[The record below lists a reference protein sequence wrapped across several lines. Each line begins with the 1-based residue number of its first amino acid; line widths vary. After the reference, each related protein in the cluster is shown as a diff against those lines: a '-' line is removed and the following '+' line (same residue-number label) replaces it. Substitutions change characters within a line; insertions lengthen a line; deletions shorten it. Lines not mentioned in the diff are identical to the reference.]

1 MMSQPAIQAALV
13 SAVFMLIGG
22 FARAQSVEEFDVV
35 SPEVEGEHPANRPTS
50 QANVSKVAD
59 SIIEQTNTFR
69 AEHGHRAL
77 RSDAKLQETAQY
89 FADFMARTRKYG
101 HEADDQKP
109 SERADQ
115 HGYAYCIVLENIAY
129 TYRSTGFGVE
139 ELTRKFVTG
148 WKNSEGHR
156 ENMLDPDTYETGV
169 AVSRNEKGEYY
180 AVQMFGRPQGKTIKF
195 AISNMSGE
203 TLEYAIQRGNG
214 QAKFKLPARATRTHT
229 QCRPSHLDL
238 GWTTEKDELPTA
250 DGRKFVIRESPS
262 EGLQVS
268 VADSDE

>member
-1 MMSQPAIQAALV
+1 MSQPVIQAALV
-13 SAVFMLIGG
+13 SVVFMSMGG
-22 FARAQSVEEFDVV
+22 FGRAQSVEEFDVV
-35 SPEVEGEHPANRPTS
+35 LPEVDGERPANRATS
-50 QANVSKVAD
+50 PANVSKVAD
-59 SIIEQTNTFR
+59 SIIEQTNNFR
-69 AEHGHRAL
+69 AEHERRAL
-77 RSDAKLQETAQY
+77 LPDQKLKETAQY

-115 HGYAYCIVLENIAY
+115 YGYEYCIVLENIAY
-129 TYRSTGFGVE
+129 AYRSTGFGEE

-156 ENMLDPDTYETGV
+156 KNMLDPDTYETGV

-180 AVQMFGRPQGKTIKF
+180 AVQMFGRPQKKAIKF

-203 TLEYAIQRGNG
+203 TLEYAIQRENG
-214 QAKFKLPARATRTHT
+214 QSKFKLPARATRTHT

-238 GWTTEKDELPTA
+238 AWTTENDELPTE
-250 DGRKFVIRESPS
+250 DGRKFIIRASPS

-268 VADSDE
+268 IADSAE